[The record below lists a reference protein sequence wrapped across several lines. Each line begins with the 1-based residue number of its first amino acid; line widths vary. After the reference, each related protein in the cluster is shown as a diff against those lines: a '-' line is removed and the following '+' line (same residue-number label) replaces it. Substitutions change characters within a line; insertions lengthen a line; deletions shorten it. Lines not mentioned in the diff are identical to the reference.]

1 MQEASHQKVQEQIN
15 YRSGAEKTLSC
26 VIEMGGM
33 GSAHAHQE
41 NMFDGHRNF
50 LQFSIV
56 VKML

>member
-33 GSAHAHQE
+33 GSMALPVTEFQDQGYKIRKIFA
-41 NMFDGHRNF
+41 
-50 LQFSIV
+50 
-56 VKML
+56 